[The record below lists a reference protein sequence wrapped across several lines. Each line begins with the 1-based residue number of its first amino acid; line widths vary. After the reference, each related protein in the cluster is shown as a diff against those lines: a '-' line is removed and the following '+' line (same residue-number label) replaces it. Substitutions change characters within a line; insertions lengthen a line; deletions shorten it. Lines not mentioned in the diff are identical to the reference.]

1 MTFRSRG
8 CSLFMLLCVSI
19 SADDPTSIGGTTTPV
34 DQEHGG
40 VVWPVPD
47 WQQVSPSQVGL
58 DPVQLRASQAYAL
71 RGGGSGYIIRGG
83 KLVLAWGDARQ
94 RYDLKSTTK
103 SFGSIALGVAIG
115 DQKVRLMDRARQHH
129 STLGVPP
136 QENAQTGWLSE
147 ISILHLASQTAGFE
161 KPGGYTRLLF
171 RPGSQWDY
179 SDSGPNW
186 LAECIT
192 LAYGR
197 DLQEW
202 MFDRVFTPI
211 GIQRAD
217 LVWRKNA
224 YRPEMIR
231 QIPRREFGSGISAN
245 VDAMARIGYL
255 MLRRGQWQGR
265 QILPS
270 EYVDLAWQTPPGHEL
285 LPVRDPQTYGAA
297 ARHYGLLWWN
307 NADGTIAEVPRDAYW
322 SWGLYDSLILVLPSL
337 DIVAARAGKSWPRS
351 ENGGHYDVLA
361 PFLQSIVASVEA
373 EPSDARPQPT
383 R

>member
-1 MTFRSRG
+1 MTIRPAHWFR
-8 CSLFMLLCVSI
+8 FLLLGLWAI
-19 SADDPTSIGGTTTPV
+19 TDGPMALGATAIGQGQAEP
-34 DQEHGG
+34 
-40 VVWPVPD
+40 VWPMPD
-47 WQQVSPSQVGL
+47 WHQVTPNRVGL
-58 DPVQLRASQAYAL
+58 NPARLDAAREYAL
-71 RGGGSGYIIRGG
+71 RGDGSGYITRGG
-83 KLVLAWGDARQ
+83 RLVLQWGDARQ

-115 DQKVRLMDRARQHH
+115 DQKLCLTDKAIQHH
-129 STLGVPP
+129 PTLGIPP
-136 QENAQTGWLSE
+136 QVNAQTGWLAE
-147 ISILHLASQTAGFE
+147 ITILDLASQTAGFE

-171 RPGSQWDY
+171 PPGTQWDY

-202 MFDRVFTPI
+202 MFERVFTPI
-211 GIQRAD
+211 GIQRDD

-224 YRPEMIR
+224 YRPETID

-245 VDAMARIGYL
+245 VDAMTRIGYL
-255 MLRRGQWQGR
+255 MLRRGQWQGQ
-265 QILPS
+265 QIVSPD
-270 EYVDLAWQTPPGHEL
+270 YVRLARQTPQGHEL
-285 LPVRDPQTYGAA
+285 LPVHDPRTYGAA

-307 NADGTIAEVPRDAYW
+307 NTDGTIPGVPRDAYW
-322 SWGLYDSLILVLPSL
+322 SWGLHDSLIIVFPSL

-351 ENGGHYDVLA
+351 EDAKHYDVLA
-361 PFLQSIVASVEA
+361 PFLQSIVASVEVQPNHA
-373 EPSDARPQPT
+373 PPQPT